1 MPAFIGQSLMR
12 SAAGLLLAG
21 LLLGATGGD
30 CAAQG
35 TSPFRAPVA
44 VDPMLKPLGNTY
56 TNSVGAEMVYV
67 PTGQFMLGS
76 TPGERVRAKAA
87 GATPEQL
94 DNEGDQPRRAQI
106 RNGFW
111 MGRTEVTTRQW
122 WQFIKDTSYETDAVR
137 GLAFLESYPEET
149 AEDQPVAW
157 ITWTDAVAFCEWLTK
172 KEKQANRL
180 PAGYIVRLP
189 TEAEWEY
196 ACRGGRQ
203 GTMFWW
209 GDAPGDGAGRLRWHE
224 KDAGSKA
231 TVAVDSFGGLAG
243 MDEAAESS
251 KATVAVDSFGVNAV
265 CQMQLEG
272 SKATVAVDSFG
283 ARGRNGFGLA
293 DMLGNVR
300 ELCLDAWDSAC
311 GHEDICTNY
320 TESKRRVLKG
330 GSFKSTAFDARCARR
345 TSCLYSYGG
354 SDIGFRLCCA
364 VELPNAKAALE
375 KKLSP

>member
-1 MPAFIGQSLMR
+1 VPALKGENLTWF
-12 SAAGLLLAG
+12 AAALLLTGALLCTGAG
-21 LLLGATGGD
+21 E
-30 CAAQG
+30 CAAQ
-35 TSPFRAPVA
+35 TASPFRAPA
-44 VDPMLKPLGNTY
+44 AADPALKRLGSTY
-56 TNSVGAEMVYV
+56 TNSVGSEMVYV
-67 PTGQFMLGS
+67 AAGQFMLGS

-209 GDAPGDGAGRLRWHE
+209 GDALADGAGRLRWRE
-224 KDAGSKA
+224 KDA
-231 TVAVDSFGGLAG
+231 
-243 MDEAAESS
+243 
-251 KATVAVDSFGVNAV
+251 
-265 CQMQLEG
+265 G

-300 ELCLDAWDSAC
+300 ELCLDAWDSANA
-311 GHEDICTNY
+311 HEEICTNY

-354 SDIGFRLCCA
+354 PDIGFRLCCA
-364 VELPNAKAALE
+364 VELPNARAALE
-375 KKLSP
+375 KSLSP